1 MRKKGLLTILVVF
14 GFLGTV
20 FFLFM
25 LAALSGVESGLS
37 ITGTGIGVV
46 EISGPIMDSKK
57 AVEQIG
63 SFAKNRNI
71 KGIIIR
77 VDSPGGAVA
86 PSQEIYYAIL
96 RAKKSKKVYV
106 SMGNLAAS
114 GGYYIACAGDKIYAL
129 PGTVTGSIG
138 VITQIANVSELAALA
153 KIRMVTIKSGKYKD
167 MGNPFREFNEDDREV
182 FTSMIDDIYDQF
194 VTHIAEARGMDI
206 EKVKELADGRVYTG
220 RQAHANGLVDEL
232 GALSKVAEDLGA
244 EVGIEGE
251 PALIYPPKDDGEFLQ
266 RLLEG
271 SVQTVASGVLRS
283 LTDAS
288 VPSFEYRY
296 VGPQ

>member
-86 PSQEIYYAIL
+86 PSQEIYYAVL
-96 RAKKSKKVYV
+96 QAKKSKKVYV

-251 PALIYPPKDDGEFLQ
+251 PTLIYPPKDDEEFLQ

-271 SVQTVASGVLRS
+271 SAQTIASGVLRS